1 MSGALSIPF
10 ILLAFVFGGSARV
23 WFAVLGY
30 VALCAL
36 VIIQA
41 RKNYQ
46 LTEKQREIK
55 PLKIDVVPPKEPIQ
69 ARDSICE
76 LSVQNPNQSVDGIR
90 LKLVGLTPPLKHWTN
105 LGFSTE
111 QLCLT
116 ALVFSPKDFLNETL
130 NSGEI
135 GHVDIFKVSKV
146 ITVNSVDEIILEF
159 FGPIPVDALRRVNRL
174 FFVPELVSGNL
185 VEGEV
190 FRQYILT
197 FSASAKG
204 IPIAETHFR
213 LSFSSDEQTPA
224 FTLTPI

>member
-1 MSGALSIPF
+1 MSIF
-10 ILLAFVFGGSARV
+10 
-23 WFAVLGY
+23 
-30 VALCAL
+30 
-36 VIIQA
+36 
-41 RKNYQ
+41 
-46 LTEKQREIK
+46 
-55 PLKIDVVPPKEPIQ
+55 
-69 ARDSICE
+69 
-76 LSVQNPNQSVDGIR
+76 
-90 LKLVGLTPPLKHWTN
+90 
-105 LGFSTE
+105 
-111 QLCLT
+111 
-116 ALVFSPKDFLNETL
+116 
-130 NSGEI
+130 
-135 GHVDIFKVSKV
+135 FKVSKV